1 MFNSKGGFLNPEQSS
16 SRFPEKKQYNSILIP
31 VTIKML
37 LDCLKN
43 IEDDVLTIDSVKFEY
58 VFIFLKNLHLP
69 ILFNILK
76 KPQ

>member
-1 MFNSKGGFLNPEQSS
+1 MFNSKGGFLNQDQSN

-31 VTIKML
+31 ATIKML

-58 VFIFLKNLHLP
+58 VSNHICWSFYFIF
-69 ILFNILK
+69 F
-76 KPQ
+76 